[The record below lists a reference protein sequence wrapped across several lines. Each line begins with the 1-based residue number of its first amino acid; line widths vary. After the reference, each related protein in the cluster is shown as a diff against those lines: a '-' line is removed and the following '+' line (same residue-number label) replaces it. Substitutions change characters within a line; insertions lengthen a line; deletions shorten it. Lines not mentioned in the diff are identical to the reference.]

1 MDNGN
6 FFKRYLFIISILN
19 SFYLSY
25 INLKGFL
32 LEQNLSELEK
42 AFTVNIFTNPFIL
55 LLLFYIGFIKNKK
68 NLEVSGRNFLLIF
81 TLLILTVMI
90 GFFIYNALQSNSSSL
105 YVHITSIFF
114 EIISISLAISKERQ
128 QKILDLVSYFSLCF
142 LTAVLSFSL
151 IGFLEKYFYNVEI
164 DNKLIIVYTATFF
177 HFFNACFLL
186 YKSIPVK
193 MKMS

>member
-1 MDNGN
+1 MVI

-55 LLLFYIGFIKNKK
+55 LVLFYIGFIRKKK
-68 NLEVSGRNFLLIF
+68 NLEISGRNFLLIF
-81 TLLILTVMI
+81 VLLILTVMI

-105 YVHITSIFF
+105 YAHIASILF

-151 IGFLEKYFYNVEI
+151 IGFLEKYFYEVEI

-177 HFFNACFLL
+177 HFFNSCFLL